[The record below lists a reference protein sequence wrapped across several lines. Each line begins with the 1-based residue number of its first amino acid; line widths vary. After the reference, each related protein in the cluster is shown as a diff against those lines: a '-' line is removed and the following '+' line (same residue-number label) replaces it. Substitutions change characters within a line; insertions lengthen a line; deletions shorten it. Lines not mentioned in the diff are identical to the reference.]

1 MTLIDR
7 LAAAIDAKEAKAQA
21 ATPGP
26 WTACQQYEDGPVG
39 VDVVPSDRTGAYVVC
54 PDVNAG
60 MIAEDA
66 EHIADNDPA
75 TVLRMCQAHRKIVE
89 RHHADDR
96 SGWRGPGDYGS
107 IDPACAECGSTDLA
121 VPWPCPTLLDLAA
134 GYDLTEEDD
143 RG

>member
-7 LAAAIDAKEAKAQA
+7 LTAAIDAKEAKARA

-66 EHIADNDPA
+66 EHVADNDPSG
-75 TVLRMCQAHRKIVE
+75 VLRMCEAHRKIIGLHTSE
-89 RHHADDR
+89 DGF
-96 SGWRGPGDYGS
+96 SGPMCTVCVGCW
-107 IDPACAECGSTDLA
+107 STEEGED
-121 VPWPCPTLLDLAA
+121 WPCDTLRAIAA
-134 GYDLTEEDD
+134 GYGITEEQP
-143 RG
+143 